1 MVNIF
6 KNRNIIIFWETLF
19 KKLNGL
25 KNPPQTCVKFDAL
38 VCNVGVC
45 TLVLRKCRNITICM
59 PTKYTNFLRHNVMK
73 KFLKEYFDL
82 FSIYFHDIIIYSYN
96 HYDAG

>member
-1 MVNIF
+1 MNAEMEIS
-6 KNRNIIIFWETLF
+6 KHQWRSTGG
-19 KKLNGL
+19 LNGL

-38 VCNVGVC
+38 VCGVGVC

-73 KFLKEYFDL
+73 EYFDL
-82 FSIYFHDIIIYSYN
+82 FSIFFHDIIIYSYN